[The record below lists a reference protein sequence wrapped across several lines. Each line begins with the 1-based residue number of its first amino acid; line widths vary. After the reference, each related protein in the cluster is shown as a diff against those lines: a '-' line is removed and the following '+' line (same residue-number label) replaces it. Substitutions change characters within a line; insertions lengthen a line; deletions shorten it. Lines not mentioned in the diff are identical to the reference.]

1 MVGTH
6 TPIALLFRK
15 PFNKLPK
22 KNIHLFL
29 SEQTTDSLWTS
40 FKAEDSVNAVHQISD
55 ILKLNLKYHGIEGKL
70 NSETKSIKKLKNLVS
85 NSKKHLKAKALASKE
100 SAQAFLKLLDAVN
113 HAKKSDIL
121 SVLKDK
127 THQDITPQL
136 MDIIGKAIFKFK
148 VSPLEGDH

>member
-1 MVGTH
+1 M
-6 TPIALLFRK
+6 
-15 PFNKLPK
+15 
-22 KNIHLFL
+22 
-29 SEQTTDSLWTS
+29 WTS

-55 ILKLNLKYHGIEGKL
+55 ILKLNLKYHGIEGKI

-148 VSPLEGDH
+148 VSPLGGDH